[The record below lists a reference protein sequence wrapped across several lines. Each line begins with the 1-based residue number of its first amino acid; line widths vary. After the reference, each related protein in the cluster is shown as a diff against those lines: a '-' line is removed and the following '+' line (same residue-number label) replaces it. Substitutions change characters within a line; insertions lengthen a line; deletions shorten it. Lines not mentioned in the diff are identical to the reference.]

1 MLAGGVG
8 PGAATVL
15 EVQAFAG
22 PLLVVVV
29 AGAIAPESCPHG
41 RRDLDLGP
49 RLGGTPGAPREASP
63 LIDSLDN

>member
-8 PGAATVL
+8 LGAATVL

-29 AGAIAPESCPHG
+29 AGAIAPESCLHG
-41 RRDLDLGP
+41 RLDLAPGP
-49 RLGGTPGAPREASP
+49 RLGGTPDATREARP
-63 LIDSLDN
+63 LVDGLYN